1 MNQIEQTIT
10 SVEVAG
16 MVGKQHNELL
26 KDIRRYS
33 EQLGEGKIP
42 QSDFFTE
49 STYKNSQNKL
59 MPCYN
64 VTKKGC
70 EFIAHK
76 LTGAKG
82 TEFTARYINRFHDME
97 EHINNSKPRTALEQ
111 LQLQSQAILEV
122 NDKIDEVKQ
131 ELEDFKQD
139 MPLMNIECDRITT
152 AVRKVGTRALGG
164 KDSNAYHDK
173 SLSGKVYTD
182 IYRELKRQFQV
193 TSYKSIKRRQCDIAI
208 SIIESYQLPV
218 VLKEQI
224 QNSNAQMNMEVL

>member
-1 MNQIEQTIT
+1 MIQIEKTIT
-10 SVEVAG
+10 SVEVAE
-16 MVGKQHNELL
+16 MVNKRHTDLIR
-26 KDIRRYS
+26 DVRRYI
-33 EQLGEGKIP
+33 EQLNESNIAFVE
-42 QSDFFTE
+42 FFTE
-49 STYKNSQNKL
+49 STYKDSKGETR
-59 MPCYN
+59 PCYN

-97 EHINNSKPRTALEQ
+97 EHIQKPLTALEQ
-111 LQLQSQAILEV
+111 LQLQSHAILEV
-122 NDKIDEVKQ
+122 NDKIDEVKH

-152 AVRKVGTRALGG
+152 AVRKVGTRVLGG
-164 KDSNAYHDK
+164 KDSNAYNDK
-173 SLSGKVYTD
+173 PLRGKVYSD

-193 TSYKSIKRRQCDIAI
+193 TSYKSIRRRQCDTAIAI
-208 SIIESYQLPV
+208 IEGYRLPV

-224 QNSNAQMNMEVL
+224 QNSNAQVNMEV